1 MYLNSLQILTWL
13 SGYAA
18 RFAEQKKTTST
29 ADWFFGCQILLQS
42 DVIVE
47 RAGGRNYVISWFYFS
62 CLISSYVKCDP

>member
-18 RFAEQKKTTST
+18 RFAEQKKQRRRLI
-29 ADWFFGCQILLQS
+29 DFFGCQILMQS

-47 RAGGRNYVISWFYFS
+47 GAGGRNYVIS
-62 CLISSYVKCDP
+62 